1 MKSLN
6 LNSKELPLSALR
18 DMVEVFVYDVSNI
31 YEHDILD
38 TLINSDHYCFLVNDQ
53 LEYFCISNDMLED
66 LGLLPEDLQG
76 LDPESINEH
85 DWFSFVDLVGM
96 MESSFLY
103 MLSKL
108 TKRMKYLDG
117 YGRSDAY
124 NILKSKLNNR

>member
-6 LNSKELPLSALR
+6 LNELPLSALR

-38 TLINSDHYCFLVNDQ
+38 TLINSDRYCFLVKDQ
-53 LEYFCISNDMLED
+53 EYFCISNDMED
-66 LGLLPEDLQG
+66 PGLLPEDLQQD
-76 LDPESINEH
+76 LDPEINEH
-85 DWFSFVDLVGM
+85 DWFSFVELANL

-103 MLSKL
+103 MLANL
-108 TKRMKYLDG
+108 QKRMEYLDY